1 MRPAAIGRILFAL
14 SMVAFGVQQFL
25 FGDFVPGRA
34 PAWPAGMPGRL
45 LWAWL
50 SGTVLVGTGAA
61 IVLAAATP
69 SCRRAAQLTAL
80 ATGTMIFVWA
90 LLRQIPLAAA
100 DPSFGGEWTRLG
112 KALMLFGGAW
122 AVAGSVGRI
131 KVRRYGSSEGV
142 RRDGSAGRTWFLDER
157 TLIYLGRFCLG
168 IFMIGCGI
176 QHFLWIEFV
185 TSLVPGWIPGALFW
199 TYFAGVALIAGG
211 AGLMVPWTAHLA
223 GILSGLMVFI
233 WFLILHI
240 PRAVSAPANNS
251 RNEWIAVFEAL
262 AVSGIAF
269 VLSAPAART
278 DEEPGLQ
285 PRPSSKNVSEV

>member
-1 MRPAAIGRILFAL
+1 MSLAAIGRILFAI
-14 SMVAFGVQQFL
+14 SMIAFGVQQFL

-112 KALMLFGGAW
+112 KALMLFGGAL
-122 AVAGSVGRI
+122 AVAGSVGRTE
-131 KVRRYGSSEGV
+131 VRPYGSQETV
-142 RRDGSAGRTWFLDER
+142 RPYGSPER

-168 IFMIGCGI
+168 LFMIGCGI
-176 QHFLWIEFV
+176 QHFLWVEFV

-199 TYFAGVALIAGG
+199 ARFAGVALIAGG
-211 AGLMVPWTAHLA
+211 AGLMVPWTARLA
-223 GILSGLMVFI
+223 GILSGLMVFV

-269 VLSAPAART
+269 VLSASAVRT
-278 DEEPGLQ
+278 SEEPELQ
-285 PRPSSKNVSEV
+285 PRPSSTNVSEV

>member
-1 MRPAAIGRILFAL
+1 MTRLAAIGRILFAIA
-14 SMVAFGVQQFL
+14 MIAFGVQQFL

-61 IVLAAATP
+61 IVMAAATP
-69 SCRRAAQLTAL
+69 SCRRTAQLAAL

-112 KALMLFGGAW
+112 KALMLFGGAL
-122 AVAGSVGRI
+122 AVAGSVGRTE
-131 KVRRYGSSEGV
+131 VRPYGSQERV
-142 RRDGSAGRTWFLDER
+142 RPDGSPGR
-157 TLIYLGRFCLG
+157 TLIHLGRFCLG

-199 TYFAGVALIAGG
+199 TRFAGVALIAGG
-211 AGLMVPWTAHLA
+211 AGLMVPWTARLA
-223 GILSGLMVFI
+223 GILSGLMVFV

-240 PRAVSAPANNS
+240 PRAVSAPTNNS

-269 VLSAPAART
+269 VLSAPAARKS
-278 DEEPGLQ
+278 EEPGLQ